1 MKMNKIKSF
10 ISKLLRGYLNDEDKK
25 ELIEILTIS
34 LEEKVDDLVEQGTPR
49 DQAIQQSINEF
60 GDRRDVLAAFPE
72 KESHSKEIMKK
83 RTQFFY
89 SLWGYIII
97 VGLAIFINFTF
108 YEFFDK
114 ILWFVIVCIGL
125 LFWPLTML
133 YKYLLIKK

>member
-10 ISKLLRGYLNDEDKK
+10 ISKLLKGYLNNEDKK

-34 LEEKVDDLVEQGTPR
+34 LEEKVDDLVEQGTPI
-49 DQAIQQSINEF
+49 DEAIEQSINEF
-60 GDRRDVLAAFPE
+60 GDRDDVLNAFPE
-72 KESHSKEIMKK
+72 KQMISKELKK
-83 RTQFFY
+83 RRSQVFF
-89 SLWGYIII
+89 SILGYIII

-125 LFWPLTML
+125 LFWPVTMI
-133 YKYLLIKK
+133 YRYLLIKK

>member
-1 MKMNKIKSF
+1 MNKIKSF
-10 ISKLLRGYLNDEDKK
+10 ISKILKGYFNDQDKK

-49 DQAIQQSINEF
+49 DEAIELSIKEF
-60 GDRRDVLAAFPE
+60 GDTEDVLSAFPE
-72 KESHSKEIMKK
+72 KKARAQAIKK
-83 RTQFFY
+83 RKTQVFF
-89 SLWGYIII
+89 SIWGYIII

-114 ILWFVIVCIGL
+114 ILWFVIVCLAL
-125 LFWPLTML
+125 LFWPITMI

>member
-10 ISKLLRGYLNDEDKK
+10 ISKLLKGYFNNEDKK

-34 LEEKVDDLVEQGTPR
+34 LEEKVDDLVEQGTPI
-49 DQAIQQSINEF
+49 DEAIEQSINEF
-60 GDRRDVLAAFPE
+60 GDRDDVLTAFPE
-72 KESHSKEIMKK
+72 KEIVSKELKK
-83 RTQFFY
+83 RRSQVFF
-89 SLWGYIII
+89 SILGYIII

-125 LFWPLTML
+125 LFWPVTMI
-133 YKYLLIKK
+133 YRYLLIKK

>member
-1 MKMNKIKSF
+1 MNKIKSF
-10 ISKLLRGYLNDEDKK
+10 ISKILKGYFNDQDKK

-49 DQAIQQSINEF
+49 DEAIELSIKEF
-60 GDRRDVLAAFPE
+60 GDTEDVLSAFPE
-72 KESHSKEIMKK
+72 KKARAQAIKK
-83 RTQFFY
+83 RKTQVFF
-89 SLWGYIII
+89 SILSYIII

-114 ILWFVIVCIGL
+114 ILWFVIVCLAL
-125 LFWPLTML
+125 LFWPITMI

>member
-1 MKMNKIKSF
+1 MNKIKSF

-49 DQAIQQSINEF
+49 DKAIEQSINEF
-60 GDRRDVLAAFPE
+60 GDRQDVLAAFPE
-72 KESHSKEIMKK
+72 KQSRSKAMVRRK
-83 RTQFFY
+83 TQVFY
-89 SLWGYIII
+89 SLWGYVII

-108 YEFFDK
+108 YEFFDR

-133 YKYLLIKK
+133 YRYLLVKK